1 MWSNYSMTSRR
12 RPFWRQTRTLI
23 HLGLALLPLLLLL
36 PHVLGLTRYGL
47 IDRVE
52 GYLYDFRV
60 RQSLLTDQDP
70 RIVIVDIDERS
81 LAAEGQW
88 PWSRVR
94 LAQLLD
100 RLFDDY
106 GVRVVGIDIT
116 FPEPEKATGLEVL
129 RELAQSFAGDARIA
143 PWIDAR
149 RAALDADQRFAKAL
163 VARDV
168 VLGYVF
174 KSTLDQGQPETV
186 GAIPDPITVSG
197 ASLAQVPWV
206 EAVGFTGNLAVFQ
219 KNAIAGGF
227 FNTPLVDDD
236 GVVRRMPLLQRYR
249 GKLYESLALATAR
262 LSKSGAALQFGFRGE
277 QGSAS
282 RLDYID
288 LAGVRTRVDQYGAAL
303 TPFRGGVGSFP
314 YVSATDVLAKRADAA
329 VLNERIVLI
338 GTSAPGLLDIR
349 PTPVASQ
356 YIGVEAH
363 ANMVAGL
370 LDGNVRA
377 VPPRALL
384 LELTAVGILVLLMVL
399 IVARVAPLK
408 ALAVVIGAALFIF
421 MANLAL
427 FRFYG
432 WVLPLASLLVYIAA
446 AAFLL
451 LNYDYFIESRR
462 KRRLQGFFGQ
472 YVPPDV
478 VSELDADDAQISLQ
492 GESRDMSVLFSD
504 VRGFTTLSENL
515 TPRELTAMMNEL
527 LTPLTAEIQSQRGT
541 IDKYMGDAIMAFWGA
556 PLIDVQHARHAV
568 LAAMGMV
575 HRLAAVREDFAK
587 RGWPPVHVGVGV
599 SSGVMNVGNMGSQF
613 RMAYTVLGDTV
624 NLGSRLEGL
633 TKQYGVDIL
642 ISAPTAAAIGDIVC
656 REIDRVRVKGKFESV
671 SIYEPRGLASEL
683 NDAQRLRIARFE
695 AALLAYRSREFSK
708 AQNTLRELAALQ
720 PEKLLDVYLERIEQ
734 YLLTPPPADWD
745 GVFTFTSK

>member
-1 MWSNYSMTSRR
+1 MTSSR
-12 RPFWRQTRTLI
+12 RPFWRQSRTFI
-23 HLGLALLPLLLLL
+23 HLGLALLPLVLLL

-60 RQSLLTDQDP
+60 RQTLLPGQDP

-81 LAAEGQW
+81 LAAVGQW
-88 PWSRVR
+88 PWSRTR
-94 LAQLLD
+94 LAELLD

-106 GVRVVGIDIT
+106 GARVVGIDIT
-116 FPEPEKATGLEVL
+116 FPEPEKATGLQVL
-129 RELAQSFAGDARIA
+129 RELSQSFAGDARIA
-143 PWIDAR
+143 PWVDAR
-149 RAALDADQRFAKAL
+149 RGALDADQRFSEAL

-174 KSTLDQGQPETV
+174 KAKLDPGQPGTV
-186 GAIPDPITVSG
+186 GAIPEPIAVSG
-197 ASLAQVPWV
+197 ATLTRVPWV
-206 EAVGFTGNLAVFQ
+206 EAAGYTGNLALFQ
-219 KNAIAGGF
+219 QNASAGGF
-227 FNTPLVDDD
+227 FNTSLVDDD

-249 GKLYESLALATAR
+249 GNLYESLALATAR
-262 LSKSGAALQFGFRGE
+262 LSKAGAALQFGFRGE
-277 QGSAS
+277 RGVAE
-282 RLDYID
+282 RLDYIE
-288 LAGVRTRVDQYGAAL
+288 LAGVRTRVDERGAAL

-314 YVSATDVLAKRADAA
+314 YVSASDVLAQQADAA
-329 VLNERIVLI
+329 VLKDRIVLI

-349 PTPVASQ
+349 PTPVANQ
-356 YIGVEAH
+356 YVGVEAH

-384 LELTAVGILVLLMVL
+384 LELTTLAILVLLMILV
-399 IVARVAPLK
+399 VARVGPLK
-408 ALAVVIGAALFIF
+408 ALAVVIGAALLAITG
-421 MANLAL
+421 NLVL

-432 WVLPLASLLVYIAA
+432 WVLPLATPLIYVAA

-478 VSELDADDAQISLQ
+478 VSELDADDAQISLE
-492 GESRDMSVLFSD
+492 GESREMSVLFSD
-504 VRGFTTLSENL
+504 VRGFTTLSEGL
-515 TPRELTAMMNEL
+515 SPRELTAMMNEL
-527 LTPLTAEIQSQRGT
+527 LTPLTAVIQSQRGT

-556 PLIDVQHARHAV
+556 PLLDAQHARHAV
-568 LAAMGMV
+568 LAALGMV
-575 HRLAAVREDFAK
+575 QRLDAVRQDFAR

-599 SSGVMNVGNMGSQF
+599 SSGLMNVGNMGSQF

-642 ISAPTAAAIGDIVC
+642 ISAPTAAAIGDIAC
-656 REIDRVRVKGKFESV
+656 REVDRVRVKGKNEPVAIFE
-671 SIYEPRGLASEL
+671 PLRLASEL
-683 NDAQRLRIARFE
+683 TETQRLRIERFE
-695 AALLAYRSREFSK
+695 QALSAYRARDFAK
-708 AQNTLRELAALQ
+708 AQDMLRELAAVQ
-720 PEKLLDVYLERIEQ
+720 PEKLLDVYLERIAQ
-734 YLLTPPPADWD
+734 FQRTPPPLDWD
-745 GVFTFTSK
+745 GVYVFTSK

>member
-1 MWSNYSMTSRR
+1 MTSRR
-12 RPFWRQTRTLI
+12 RPIWRQTRTLI

-60 RQSLLTDQDP
+60 RQTLLPDQDP

-81 LAAEGQW
+81 LAVEGQW
-88 PWSRVR
+88 PWSRTR
-94 LAQLLD
+94 LALLLD

-129 RELAQSFAGDARIA
+129 RELSQSFASDARIA

-149 RAALDADQRFAKAL
+149 RSALDGDQRFAEAL
-163 VARDV
+163 IARDV

-174 KSTLDQGQPETV
+174 KSTLVRGQPATV
-186 GAIPDPITVSG
+186 GAIPNPIAVSG

-206 EAVGFTGNLAVFQ
+206 EARGFTGNLVVLQQHA
-219 KNAIAGGF
+219 ATGGF
-227 FNTPLVDDD
+227 FNTSLVDDD
-236 GVVRRMPLLQRYR
+236 GVVRRMPLLQRFR
-249 GKLYESLALATAR
+249 GQLYESLALATAR
-262 LSKSGAALQFGFRGE
+262 LSKTGAALQFGFRGE
-277 QGSAS
+277 RNAAN
-282 RLDYID
+282 RLDYIE
-288 LAGVRTRVDQYGAAL
+288 LAGVRVRVDEQGAAL

-314 YVSATDVLAKRADAA
+314 YVSATDVLARQADAA
-329 VLNERIVLI
+329 VLRDRIVLI

-356 YIGVEAH
+356 YVGVEAH
-363 ANMVAGL
+363 ANMIAGL

-377 VPPRALL
+377 VPPRALAMQ
-384 LELTAVGILVLLMVL
+384 LTALGFLALLMIL
-399 IVARVAPLK
+399 IVARVGPLK
-408 ALAVVIGAALFIF
+408 ALAVVVGAALLASI
-421 MANLAL
+421 ANLAL
-427 FRFYG
+427 FRLYG
-432 WVLPLASLLVYIAA
+432 WVLPLAPLLIYIAA

-527 LTPLTAEIQSQRGT
+527 LTPLTAVIQSQRGT

-556 PLIDVQHARHAV
+556 PLLDEQHARHAV

-575 HRLAAVREDFAK
+575 QRLAAVREDFAR

-642 ISAPTAAAIGDIVC
+642 ISAPTAAAIGDMVC
-656 REIDRVRVKGKFESV
+656 REVDRVRVKGKNEPV
-671 SIYEPRGLASEL
+671 AIYEPLGLASEL
-683 NDAQRLRIARFE
+683 SEAQRLRIERFE
-695 AALLAYRSREFSK
+695 AALLAYRSRDFDI
-708 AQNTLRELAALQ
+708 AQTILRELAAMH
-720 PEKLLDVYLERIEQ
+720 PEKLLEIYMARIEQ
-734 YLLTPPPADWD
+734 FQLTPPAVDWD
-745 GVFTFTSK
+745 GVFVFTSK